1 MDVRQFI
8 QTYRED
14 WQKLENFIITINKNK
29 REKTSEDIHE
39 FHRTYIKVTQAFSYS
54 QTYFPE
60 EEVTAYLNELVAKAH
75 NLLYQDKVSSRS
87 QFKHFFTQT
96 FIKLLFEQRSAILIA
111 FCLFTFGALAG
122 FISVVTNPL
131 NLYTIIPNEIA
142 YSVDPNFIGAT
153 DGAPGASFMS
163 AEILTNNIQV
173 AFLAFA
179 GGITFGLLT
188 VYVLIFNGILVG
200 ALAAVFWNAGKS
212 YEFWAYIVPHG
223 MIELTAIFIAG
234 GAGLLMGYKLFVPGK
249 HTRVHQL
256 KVQAKRSVQLIIG
269 TIPLFVIAG
278 IIEGYI
284 TPASISLEMKYI
296 VALLTVFGLVLYAMI
311 GASLLRKNASK
322 QSAIH

>member
-14 WQKLENFIITINKNK
+14 WQKLENFIVTINKNK
-29 REKTSEDIHE
+29 REKTNKDIHE

-142 YSVDPNFIGAT
+142 YSVYPDFICVT
-153 DGAPGASFMS
+153 DVAPC
-163 AEILTNNIQV
+163 
-173 AFLAFA
+173 AFLLFA
-179 GGITFGLLT
+179 DIFTYII
-188 VYVLIFNGILVG
+188 YV
-200 ALAAVFWNAGKS
+200 VF
-212 YEFWAYIVPHG
+212 FAY
-223 MIELTAIFIAG
+223 
-234 GAGLLMGYKLFVPGK
+234 
-249 HTRVHQL
+249 
-256 KVQAKRSVQLIIG
+256 
-269 TIPLFVIAG
+269 
-278 IIEGYI
+278 
-284 TPASISLEMKYI
+284 
-296 VALLTVFGLVLYAMI
+296 
-311 GASLLRKNASK
+311 
-322 QSAIH
+322 